1 MGAVKLEQ
9 AYWLLTTPWD
19 KDANENKM
27 SVHGTDCMTMTL
39 TVGVTKHS
47 EESECTVYSNNMCC
61 LTNNN

>member
-1 MGAVKLEQ
+1 
-9 AYWLLTTPWD
+9 
-19 KDANENKM
+19 M

-47 EESECTVYSNNMCC
+47 EESERTVYSNNMCC